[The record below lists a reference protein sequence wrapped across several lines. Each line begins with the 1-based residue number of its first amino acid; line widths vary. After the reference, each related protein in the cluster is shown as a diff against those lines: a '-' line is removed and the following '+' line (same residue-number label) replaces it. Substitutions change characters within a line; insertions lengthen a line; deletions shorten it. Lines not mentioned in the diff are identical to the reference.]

1 MSSESDSD
9 KDGDSDSGPIRIRC
23 PCGNNEPIDIPGVEG
38 REGWVQ
44 CDGPNCDVWQHSIC
58 VGLTEDKSDMPEN
71 YFCEECKPEHHKRF
85 HFGSGSD
92 NRYDIAKERQE
103 MHVMPRSRK
112 EDQTQRKIKWLI
124 TEVDAIVEGH
134 PQAVT
139 VEWAT
144 LNGMQAEFQAAVS
157 KARKASDMP
166 VAPWS
171 KDDFED
177 FVRFSIR
184 IVLRHVPVSVLEQF
198 RASIIKVRFGEAED
212 VAAELWSLRA
222 RLNDDFMT
230 KMEAKSSELG
240 KANVDLVR
248 KYFNME

>member
-1 MSSESDSD
+1 MDNESDSD
-9 KDGDSDSGPIRIRC
+9 KDRDSWPIRIRC
-23 PCGNNEPIDIPGVEG
+23 PCGNDEPTDIPGVEK

-44 CDGPNCDVWQHSIC
+44 CDGADCDVWQHSIC
-58 VGLTEDKSDMPEN
+58 VGLTEDKSAMPEN

-85 HFGSGSD
+85 SFGSGSD

-103 MHVMPRSRK
+103 MHAMPRTRN
-112 EDQTQRKIKWLI
+112 EDKTRRKIKWLV
-124 TEVDAIVEGH
+124 TEIDAIVKGH

-166 VAPWS
+166 LAPWP

-177 FVRFSIR
+177 MVRLSIR
-184 IVLRHVPVSVLEQF
+184 IVLWHVPISVLEQF
-198 RASIIKVRFGEAED
+198 RASMIKVRFDEAET
-212 VAAELWSLRA
+212 VATELWSLRA
-222 RLNDDFMT
+222 RLNAEFMT
-230 KMEAKSSELG
+230 KIEAKSLEVG

>member
-1 MSSESDSD
+1 MTDSD
-9 KDGDSDSGPIRIRC
+9 NDDEPIRC
-23 PCGNNEPIDIPGVEG
+23 PCGSKKDLPQSEEYK
-38 REGWVQ
+38 EAWV
-44 CDGPNCDVWQHSIC
+44 CCETCKAWQHSIC
-58 VGLTEDKSDMPEN
+58 VGLTEDKSDMPEQ

-85 HFGSGSD
+85 DFGSGSD
-92 NRYDIAKERQE
+92 NRYDIARERQE
-103 MHVMPRSRK
+103 MHVMPRTREK
-112 EDQTQRKIKWLI
+112 DKVYQKTMWLI

-177 FVRFSIR
+177 LVRFSIR

-198 RASIIKVRFGEAED
+198 RESMIKVRFGEAED

-222 RLNDDFMT
+222 RLDDGFVA